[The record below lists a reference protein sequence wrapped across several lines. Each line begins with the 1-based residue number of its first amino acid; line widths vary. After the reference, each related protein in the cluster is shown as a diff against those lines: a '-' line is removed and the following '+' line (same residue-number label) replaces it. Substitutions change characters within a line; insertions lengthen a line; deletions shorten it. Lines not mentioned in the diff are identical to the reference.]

1 MIINRWCSRKACDSL
16 VGVDEPSS
24 LRGGVC
30 YRVRFVVSVSMR
42 SLLRNFE
49 GMGHAPLAL
58 RVCPA
63 SGTEHGV
70 VEVDIN
76 KLLGHHGLGASVHG
90 SLLRGQCRSG
100 EGDTRRGTGTLIIMT
115 AKSMYLLEKG

>member
-1 MIINRWCSRKACDSL
+1 
-16 VGVDEPSS
+16 
-24 LRGGVC
+24 
-30 YRVRFVVSVSMR
+30 MR
-42 SLLRNFE
+42 SLLHNFE

-90 SLLRGQCRSG
+90 SLLRGHVVAARVTLAQ
-100 EGDTRRGTGTLIIMT
+100 GTGTLIIMT
-115 AKSMYLLEKG
+115 AKSVYLLEKG

>member
-90 SLLRGQCRSG
+90 SLLRGHVVPAKVTLAEVLGRSS
-100 EGDTRRGTGTLIIMT
+100 L
-115 AKSMYLLEKG
+115 